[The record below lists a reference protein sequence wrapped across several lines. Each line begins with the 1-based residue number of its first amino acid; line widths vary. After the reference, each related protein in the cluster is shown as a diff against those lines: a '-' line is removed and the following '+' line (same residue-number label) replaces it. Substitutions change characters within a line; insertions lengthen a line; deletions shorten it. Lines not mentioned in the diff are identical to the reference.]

1 MRILL
6 DAFCSFLFFLVII
19 IVILWLNQI
28 PLFLSL
34 NGNFEGSV
42 MVSLLIVANKCHA
55 PEVVKSHGA
64 DDNVGVV
71 SLVVMAHPGSDESPE
86 ALNSWISSESGHF
99 LWLSSKNRSVPEVS
113 WSKLG
118 SEWSVILLVRVPDKM
133 RHG

>member
-1 MRILL
+1 
-6 DAFCSFLFFLVII
+6 
-19 IVILWLNQI
+19 
-28 PLFLSL
+28 
-34 NGNFEGSV
+34 

-113 WSKLG
+113 RSKLSG
-118 SEWSVILLVRVPDKM
+118 ERSVILLVKVRDKM
-133 RHG
+133 RHF